1 MDTTPTMRLLKVFI
15 SFLNHESKSVAD
27 LGCCGKICHKILE
40 ADCRDLVWFWESA
53 SVYPSRSLTSTLW
66 DNDLIDTIAVISPC
80 SLLTKLLN
88 PDFCFHK
95 KAWTGL
101 YKCSAAVL
109 SQILNAESENGICMK
124 SLHVIELSHQPASL
138 DGWMKLFLIQHP
150 ELRRCAYQSYHSP
163 HHSGPGS

>member
-40 ADCRDLVWFWESA
+40 ADCRDLVWFRDSA
-53 SVYPSRSLTSTLW
+53 SVYPSKSLTSTLW

-88 PDFCFHK
+88 PD
-95 KAWTGL
+95 
-101 YKCSAAVL
+101 
-109 SQILNAESENGICMK
+109 
-124 SLHVIELSHQPASL
+124 
-138 DGWMKLFLIQHP
+138 LFL
-150 ELRRCAYQSYHSP
+150 LS
-163 HHSGPGS
+163 